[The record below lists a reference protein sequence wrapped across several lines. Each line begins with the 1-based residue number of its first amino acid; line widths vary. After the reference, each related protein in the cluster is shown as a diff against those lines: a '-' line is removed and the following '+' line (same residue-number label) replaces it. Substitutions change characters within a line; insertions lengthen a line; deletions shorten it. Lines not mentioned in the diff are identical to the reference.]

1 MGLFQRLS
9 KIFKSEVPQTNND
22 HLHENQQYSKKIVL
36 ENGES
41 VNVRGNENQ
50 LNLVKTSRYTLTNCL
65 YVLIIKFFKRFLN
78 LYLFVINMIQL
89 DYNYLISLL
98 LTFTIHTII
107 ELYFDTQKRKRD
119 EIINSHQTTVFADLK
134 KNVLNMPSQNLIQ
147 LGGRKSLNKN
157 IVEHEKIVNNNN
169 YQKDICA
176 RKVSIDTVTY
186 RQDKQPRIP
195 LFTIKRWDQLKVG
208 DIIYLKNNEICPA
221 DVLILDMG
229 QSVSMASNT
238 IMSGNTNEVRKRAC
252 PLTTIT
258 KEHKIQLLD
267 YRTILNGIIRYD
279 QNDSDQYYK
288 GMVKLKKDPKPLEIN
303 KENIFFREQLLLND
317 LYLFGVILS
326 VGLDCRCYKSFKHVE
341 KQSYFEQKANLYFG
355 IAILSLILL
364 SVIQYIIEY
373 YGEHHYNLE
382 FQLINYSNLL
392 PLYFYFLIDVLY
404 FTQMLYNNYLFQKEK
419 VNQNHS
425 IKDVN
430 PLLDNAHIK
439 LHHLQVNYS
448 PISNLSLINHVLID
462 KTGTLT
468 MPNFKIKWI
477 FIFDSLYKLR
487 YRAFAEK
494 DFLNAIKQTKRR
506 EELNIPIDERIEPES
521 TPMIKCNNEEVNFK
535 IEDLDDD
542 HPAYDELH
550 RTQPPRFRPESQ
562 ISSQFDQSAEGIQIQ
577 KQSQPRGSSLIVNSL
592 HESKRQLTNQRG
604 SQKFHA
610 PRISSNLDIVSE
622 VEFSGNELTLI
633 RRIED
638 NEFKPHYF
646 EAMFALVVCQ
656 NTRSLYQKSD
666 DSFFY
671 EYSSDLDKQQLYLC
685 KHYGFKFIC
694 RSKQENHMK
703 FVIQDGEEIYS
714 IDVMSLHSFNS
725 RKFSIIIK
733 LQEELCNKL
742 GLENDDQQYLQ
753 YLRDDSLDMI
763 GCLSLEKDQMAK
775 LDLMIKDLQVQGS
788 RPVLFYRSLM
798 TETQMSAFIKEA
810 NKLLDIQSNKIEFM
824 HEYQFLM
831 HEFEKN
837 CDLVSVI
844 GVQEK
849 INKNVVPTLNGIK
862 QLGIPCWIT
871 SGDNYEKVLPI
882 AYRVQLLNSNET
894 VIHIQAKTQD
904 ELFLQLKQLL
914 QSLSGQL
921 RSHSKK
927 KEIKHSDTLIHKK
940 GSFTCSPRWISS
952 GQKNLHI
959 KQFQIVINGESL
971 EQIYRDAY
979 LKKHFQFLFQFTS
992 NFIGYRMTPQQ
1003 KSILVKLL
1011 KDTKLNY
1018 KFILSIGDS
1027 FSDINLFNHSDFVFQ
1042 MQSGRQ
1048 IFPHDKN
1055 NFEDLQHGRV
1065 SIKQLDQE
1073 SQFCQHKQDHG
1084 CIEPLY
1090 NSDIYIKDFELI
1102 HRMIAL
1108 DSRKSALYFERILIF
1123 SLFRS
1128 FGIIYLLCVTQ
1139 LIRDEHEVI
1148 TKDYLKF
1155 HSNIFFL
1162 LSSSFIISEISE
1174 KVENFNHSEF
1184 MYFLFK
1190 NDQLELNNNKFG
1202 KQIARITLVPLI
1214 QALLINLYTEYADL
1228 STNNGIV
1235 IKSNELGSG
1244 LFLLLLIVDALK
1256 LVQRN
1261 YITQKQFVFNI
1272 GLTFGLYTLISLQ
1285 FDSISI
1291 IYQWAASIQNLFS
1304 FIFIMVIHVI
1314 FNLILYH
1321 INRPFFMPLAIQTTN
1336 EYDEIVKIYNKISGD
1351 ISKQIQL
1358 HRATIEKISYFARK
1372 LFNGDEDM
1380 DPIIKQMLNGA
1391 FADESENSINSITLR
1406 FKSQL
1411 VQNKFTDDILQYVAR
1426 TYRIIVALTFLF
1438 YEIATYTIILL
1449 TVDNFSLSYWTDYYY
1464 ISMFGVLLLLMLFC
1478 WSRYYKVYF
1487 YQVNF
1492 IILFIRCSSIIIWL
1506 FNQDQSVGGMNL
1518 NMLQLSLAVN
1528 IYHYQ
1533 EQPLISQVF
1542 SAIYVAIYL
1551 IKKSNENDIYILINQ
1566 YVMSLASL
1574 FHLVLTFRR
1583 IIYIF
1588 LEVFLGRINM
1598 NKENQIMSDI
1608 LSILLPQFIRDRINK
1623 AGQYDIQEDQ
1633 GMVAVLFCDIIDFDQ
1648 LIKNEQSN
1656 VVDILDKLFR
1666 RFDLLCQQH
1675 EVQKIETVGKTY
1687 MAAAGL
1693 KIHVSQ
1699 KSNPVNKVISLALD
1713 MKKYVMSNETFQI
1726 KIGIHYGNVIAGV
1739 IGHHKPQFSLIG
1751 DTINTASRI
1760 CSTAEPWNIAISEQA
1775 YRQTNKF
1782 ELVYI
1787 QRDVEAKG
1795 KGKLITYV
1803 VNTKRGG
1810 KQRKQTIMIQKPP
1823 KQPFRDPKEY
1833 QNLDQ
1838 IHENQLSELGM
1849 GSNREVQPLVNRNE
1863 DHQPLTLNKRQ
1874 RNEIY
1879 NYVTKTQKQIM
1890 IESPSKSLQQQM
1902 LFQQSQAQIFLN
1914 QGGGSSKNYASQSIV
1929 GGIQSQGYDDRNQ
1942 KHQYLI
1948 QLLERKTRCELN
1960 VSDYQLN
1967 MEYHVEKDKI
1977 KALYSVDE
1985 DSQGQNLLLTL
1996 NPKRLYLEFN
2006 EDNTVTLEFYEFL
2019 SSLYRPFAVQNLL
2032 TIGSCVLISSVSCIT
2047 LNGQIYLVNLISGI
2061 IIGLLHILLCTL
2073 IHKYESFYN
2082 VIYFLIL
2089 AYLLLGSYAL
2099 DCFLI
2104 TDHYEIQI
2112 AKGII
2117 YCLSVLLNRILRHY
2131 NKLVYLVLFLGVTI
2145 AAIIV
2150 NDWPW
2155 SRFYYTAIISIFAF
2169 CIQLFM
2175 FLKNVNS
2182 YNVNKQLIE
2191 KSMKY
2196 QFLLNYLLPKNV
2208 LEEFFRPNEEKRV
2221 LREQADEVTLLFADI
2236 AGFTEYSSKV
2246 QPEQVVNMLRNL
2258 FTEFDKNCLLH
2269 NVFKLYTIGDCYVVM
2284 GMIDYGKGIQR
2295 NTSQEAVNVVRM
2307 GFAMIDA
2314 IRRVRAH
2321 INHPTLDMRIGVH
2334 TGSIIG
2340 GVLGTELVR
2349 YDIYGPDVLIAN
2361 KMESKG
2367 AKGFV
2372 QVSQETKDIIEREF
2386 PDLFRFEYK
2395 QSIEF
2400 ESIERK
2406 TSGYFVYQ

>member
-1 MGLFQRLS
+1 MGLLRRLS
-9 KIFKSEVPQTNND
+9 QIFKSEVPQTNND

-50 LNLVKTSRYTLTNCL
+50 FNLVKTSRYTLTNCL

-107 ELYFDTQKRKRD
+107 ELYFDIQKRERD
-119 EIINSHQTTVFADLK
+119 EKTNSRQATVFADLK
-134 KNVLNMPSQNLIQ
+134 KSVLNTTSSKLIIQ
-147 LGGRKSLNKN
+147 GGRKSLNQN
-157 IVEHEKIVNNNN
+157 IVEHENLVNNNN
-169 YQKDICA
+169 YQKDICM

-186 RQDKQPRIP
+186 KQDKQTRIP
-195 LFTIKRWDQLKVG
+195 LFSMKRWDQLQVG

-229 QSVSMASNT
+229 QSASMASNT
-238 IMSGNTNEVRKRAC
+238 VMSGNTNEVRKRAC
-252 PLTTIT
+252 PLTTIS
-258 KEHKIQLLD
+258 KEHNIQLLD
-267 YRTILNGIIRYD
+267 YRTILNGVIRYD
-279 QNDSDQYYK
+279 QTDSDQYYK

-317 LYLFGVILS
+317 LYMFGVILS
-326 VGLDCRCYKSFKHVE
+326 VGLDCRCYKSFKHIE
-341 KQSYFEQKANLYFG
+341 KYGYFEQKANLYFF

-373 YGEHHYNLE
+373 YGEHEYIIE

-392 PLYFYFLIDVLY
+392 PLYFYFLIDLLY
-404 FTQMLYNNYLFQKEK
+404 FTQMLYYNYLFQKENGNTK
-419 VNQNHS
+419 NSVQ
-425 IKDVN
+425 DAN
-430 PLLDNAHIK
+430 PLLDNGHIK
-439 LHHLQVNYS
+439 LRHLQVNYS

-468 MPNFKIKWI
+468 TPNFKIKWI

-487 YRAFAEK
+487 YRSFAEK
-494 DFLNAIKQTKRR
+494 EFQNAIKQTKMRQ
-506 EELNIPIDERIEPES
+506 ELNIPIDERIEPES

-535 IEDLDDD
+535 LEDLDDD
-542 HPAYDELH
+542 HPPYDELH

-562 ISSQFDQSAEGIQIQ
+562 VSSQFDQSAEGAQIQ
-577 KQSQPRGSSLIVNSL
+577 KQSQQRGSSLIVNSL
-592 HESKRQLTNQRG
+592 HESKRQLTYQRG

-610 PRISSNLDIVSE
+610 PRIPSNLEIVSE
-622 VEFSGNELTLI
+622 VEFSGNEITLI
-633 RRIED
+633 RRIQD
-638 NEFKPHYF
+638 DEFKPHYF
-646 EAMFALVVCQ
+646 EAMFALVLCQ

-666 DSFFY
+666 DSIFY
-671 EYSSDLDKQQLYLC
+671 EYSSELDKQQLHLC
-685 KHYGFKFIC
+685 KNYGYKFIC
-694 RSKQENHMK
+694 RSKYENQIRY
-703 FVIQDGEEIYS
+703 VIQDGEDIHL
-714 IDVMSLHSFNS
+714 IDVMALHSFNS
-725 RKFSIIIK
+725 RKFSIIIR
-733 LQEELCNKL
+733 LQEELCKKL
-742 GLENDDQQYLQ
+742 GLENDDSQYLQ

-763 GCLSLEKDQMAK
+763 GCLSLEKDQVAK
-775 LDLMIKDLQVQGS
+775 LDLMIKDIQVQGS

-798 TETQMSAFIKEA
+798 TEVQMYTFIKEA

-824 HEYQFLM
+824 NEYQFLM

-837 CDLVSVI
+837 CDLVTVI

-849 INKNVVPTLNGIK
+849 IKKHVTPTLNGIK
-862 QLGIPCWIT
+862 QLGIPCWLV

-882 AYRVQLLNSNET
+882 AYRVQLLNSNDT
-894 VIHIQAKTQD
+894 VVHIQAKTQD
-904 ELFLQLKQLL
+904 ELFLQLKQQL

-921 RSHSKK
+921 RSHSNK
-927 KEIKHSDTLIHKK
+927 KELRHSDTLIHKK
-940 GSFTCSPRWISS
+940 GSFTCSPRWISG

-959 KQFQIVINGESL
+959 RQFQIIINGESL
-971 EQIYRDAY
+971 EQILRDAY
-979 LKKHFQFLFQFTS
+979 LKKHFQFLLQFTS

-1003 KSILVKLL
+1003 KSILIKLL
-1011 KDTKLNY
+1011 RDRKLNY

-1027 FSDINLFNHSDFVFQ
+1027 FSDMNLFNHSDFTFQ
-1042 MQSGRQ
+1042 MQSQRQ

-1065 SIKQLDQE
+1065 SIKYLDQE

-1084 CIEPLY
+1084 FIEPLY

-1108 DSRKSALYFERILIF
+1108 DSRRSALYFERILIF
-1123 SLFRS
+1123 ALFRS
-1128 FGIIYLLCVTQ
+1128 FAIIYLVCVTQ
-1139 LIRDEHEVI
+1139 LIRKQVDVI
-1148 TKDYLKF
+1148 SKDYLKF

-1162 LSSSFIISEISE
+1162 LSSTFIISEISE
-1174 KVENFNHSEF
+1174 KVENCNHSDF
-1184 MYFLFK
+1184 LYFVFK
-1190 NDQLELNNNKFG
+1190 NNQLELNNNKFG
-1202 KQIARITLVPLI
+1202 KYITRITLFPLI
-1214 QALLINLYTEYADL
+1214 QALLINLYTEYTDL
-1228 STNNGIV
+1228 STNNGI
-1235 IKSNELGSG
+1235 IISSNELGSG
-1244 LFLLLLIVDALK
+1244 LFLLLLIVDASK

-1261 YITQKQFVFNI
+1261 YITQKQLIFNI

-1291 IYQWAASIQNLFS
+1291 IYQWAASIQTLFS
-1304 FIFIMVIHVI
+1304 FIFIVAIHTI
-1314 FNLILYH
+1314 ANLVLNYV
-1321 INRPFFMPLAIQTTN
+1321 NRPFFMPLLIQTSN

-1351 ISKQIQL
+1351 VARQIKL

-1380 DPIIKQMLNGA
+1380 DPIIKQMLSGA
-1391 FADESENSINSITLR
+1391 FADETENSINSITLR

-1411 VQNKFTDDILQYVAR
+1411 VQNKFTEDTLIYIVR
-1426 TYRIIVALTFLF
+1426 TYRIIVAITFLF
-1438 YEIATYTIILL
+1438 YEIAIYTIILL
-1449 TVDNFSLSYWTDYYY
+1449 TFDNFSLIYWTDYFY

-1487 YQVNF
+1487 FEVNF
-1492 IILFIRCSSIIIWL
+1492 IILFIRCSSIVIWL
-1506 FNQDQSVGGMNL
+1506 FNQDQSVGEMNL
-1518 NMLQLSLAVN
+1518 NMLQLSLSVN

-1542 SAIYVAIYL
+1542 SAIYVIIYL
-1551 IKKSNENDIYILINQ
+1551 IKKSDEDDIYILINQ
-1566 YVMSLASL
+1566 YVMSIATL
-1574 FHLVLTFRR
+1574 FLLVVTFRR
-1583 IIYIF
+1583 IIHIF

-1666 RFDLLCQQH
+1666 RFDLLCQQY

-1713 MKKYVMSNETFQI
+1713 MKRHVMSNEVFQI

-1760 CSTAEPWNIAISEQA
+1760 CSTAEPWDIAISEQA

-1782 ELVYI
+1782 ELVYV
-1787 QRDVEAKG
+1787 QRDVFAKG

-1810 KQRKQTIMIQKPP
+1810 KQRKQTIMIQRPP

-1838 IHENQLSELGM
+1838 VNSNLLSEFGI
-1849 GSNREVQPLVNRNE
+1849 GSIKDAQPLITRNE
-1863 DHQPLTLNKRQ
+1863 DPQPLILNKKQ
-1874 RNEIY
+1874 KSEIY
-1879 NYVTKTQKQIM
+1879 NYVTKTQKQI
-1890 IESPSKSLQQQM
+1890 IIDSPNKSIQQQM
-1902 LFQQSQAQIFLN
+1902 VFQQSIAQFPLN
-1914 QGGGSSKNYASQSIV
+1914 QGVGSSKNYASQSIV
-1929 GGIQSQGYDDRNQ
+1929 GGIYSQGFDDRNQ
-1942 KHQYLI
+1942 KHQDLI
-1948 QLLERKTRCELN
+1948 QLLEKKTRCELN

-1977 KALYSVDE
+1977 RALYSVDE
-1985 DSQGQNLLLTL
+1985 DAQGQTLLLTL
-1996 NPKRLYLEFN
+1996 NPKKLYLEFN
-2006 EDNTVTLEFYEFL
+2006 EDATVTLEFYEFL
-2019 SSLYRPFAVQNLL
+2019 SSLYRPFAVQYLL
-2032 TIGSCVLISSVSCIT
+2032 TIGSCVLISSVSCVS
-2047 LNGQIYLVNLISGI
+2047 LNEQIFLANLITGVFV
-2061 IIGLLHILLCTL
+2061 GLLHILLCTL

-2082 VIYFLIL
+2082 VIYFQIL
-2089 AYLLLGSYAL
+2089 AYLLLVSYAL

-2104 TDHYEIQI
+2104 TNHYEIQI

-2117 YCLSVLLNRILRHY
+2117 YCLSVLLNRVLRHQH
-2131 NKLVYLVLFLGVTI
+2131 KLIYLVLFLGLTI

-2155 SRFYYTAIISIFAF
+2155 SRFYYCAIISIFAF

-2191 KSMKY
+2191 KSIKY

-2236 AGFTEYSSKV
+2236 AGFTEYSSSV

-2284 GMIDYGKGIQR
+2284 GMVDYGKGIQR
-2295 NTSQEAVNVVRM
+2295 NPSQEAVNVVRM

-2372 QVSQETKDIIEREF
+2372 QVSQETKDIIEKEF

>member
-1 MGLFQRLS
+1 MGLLRRLS
-9 KIFKSEVPQTNND
+9 SIFKSEVPQTNND

-50 LNLVKTSRYTLTNCL
+50 LNLVRTSRYTLTNCL
-65 YVLIIKFFKRFLN
+65 YVLIIKFFKRLLN

-98 LTFTIHTII
+98 LTFSIHIII

-119 EIINSHQTTVFADLK
+119 EIVNSRQATVFADLK
-134 KNVLNMPSQNLIQ
+134 KNVQNVASQNLIK
-147 LGGRKSLNKN
+147 LGARKSLNQN
-157 IVEHEKIVNNNN
+157 IVEHENLVNNNN
-169 YQKDICA
+169 YQKDICM

-186 RQDKQPRIP
+186 RQDKQSRIP
-195 LFTIKRWDQLKVG
+195 LFTMKRWDQLQVG

-238 IMSGNTNEVRKRAC
+238 VMSGNTNEVRKRAC
-252 PLTTIT
+252 PLTTIS

-267 YRTILNGIIRYD
+267 YRTILNGVIRYD
-279 QNDSDQYYK
+279 QTDSDQYYK

-341 KQSYFEQKANLYFG
+341 KYGYFEQKANLYFL

-364 SVIQYIIEY
+364 SVIQYTIEY
-373 YGEHHYNLE
+373 YGENHNNLE
-382 FQLINYSNLL
+382 FQLINYSGLL
-392 PLYFYFLIDVLY
+392 PLYFYFLIDLLY
-404 FTQMLYNNYLFQKEK
+404 FTQMLYNNYLFLKEK
-419 VNQNHS
+419 GNPKHPLKE
-425 IKDVN
+425 IN

-439 LHHLQVNYS
+439 LNHLQVNYS

-487 YRAFAEK
+487 YKAFAEK
-494 DFLNAIKQTKRR
+494 EFQNALKQTKMRQ
-506 EELNIPIDERIEPES
+506 ELNQPIDERLEPES
-521 TPMIKCNNEEVNFK
+521 TPMIKCNNIEEVNFK
-535 IEDLDDD
+535 MEDLDDD
-542 HPAYDELH
+542 HPPYDELH

-562 ISSQFDQSAEGIQIQ
+562 LSSQFDQSAEGAQIQ
-577 KQSQPRGSSLIVNSL
+577 KQSLARGSSLVVNSL
-592 HESKRQLTNQRG
+592 HESKRQLTYQRG

-610 PRISSNLDIVSE
+610 PRIPSNLEIVSE
-622 VEFSGNELTLI
+622 VEFSGNEITLI
-633 RRIED
+633 RRIQD
-638 NEFKPHYF
+638 DEFKPHYF

-671 EYSSDLDKQQLYLC
+671 EYSSELDKQQLYLC

-694 RSKQENHMK
+694 RSKQENQMRY
-703 FVIQDGEEIYS
+703 VIQDGEEIYL

-733 LQEELCNKL
+733 LQEELCTKL
-742 GLENDDQQYLQ
+742 GLENEDSQYLQ

-763 GCLSLEKDQMAK
+763 GCLSLEKDQVAK

-798 TETQMSAFIKEA
+798 TEAQMLTFIKEA

-849 INKNVVPTLNGIK
+849 VNKNVTPTLNYIK
-862 QLGIPCWIT
+862 QLGLPCWIV

-882 AYRVQLLNSNET
+882 AYRVQLLNQNDT
-894 VIHIQAKTQD
+894 VVHIQAKTQD

-921 RSHSKK
+921 RSHSNK
-927 KEIKHSDTLIHKK
+927 KELKHSDTLIHKK

-959 KQFQIVINGESL
+959 RLFQIVISGESL
-971 EQIYRDAY
+971 EQILRDAY

-1011 KDTKLNY
+1011 KDRKLNY

-1027 FSDINLFNHSDFVFQ
+1027 FSDINLFNHSDFTFQ

-1084 CIEPLY
+1084 FIEPLY
-1090 NSDIYIKDFELI
+1090 NSDVYIKDFELI
-1102 HRMIAL
+1102 HKMIAM
-1108 DSRKSALYFERILIF
+1108 DSRKAALYFERILIF
-1123 SLFRS
+1123 ALIRS

-1139 LIRDEHEVI
+1139 LIRDEIDVI
-1148 TKDYLKF
+1148 TKDYLNF

-1174 KVENFNHSEF
+1174 KVENFNHNEF
-1184 MYFLFK
+1184 MYFVFK
-1190 NDQLELNNNKFG
+1190 NDQLELNHNKIG
-1202 KQIARITLVPLI
+1202 KYIARITFFPLI

-1228 STNNGIV
+1228 STQNGIDL
-1235 IKSNELGSG
+1235 KSSELGS
-1244 LFLLLLIVDALK
+1244 DASK

-1291 IYQWAASIQNLFS
+1291 IYQWAASVQILFS
-1304 FIFIMVIHVI
+1304 FIFIVAIHGI
-1314 FNLILYH
+1314 FNLVLYH
-1321 INRPFFMPLAIQTTN
+1321 VNRPFFMPLAIQSSK
-1336 EYDEIVKIYNKISGD
+1336 EYDEILKIYNKISGD
-1351 ISKQIQL
+1351 LAKQIKL

-1380 DPIIKQMLNGA
+1380 DPIIKQMLSGA
-1391 FADESENSINSITLR
+1391 FADETENSINSITLR

-1411 VQNKFTDDILQYVAR
+1411 VQNKFTEDTLQYVVR
-1426 TYRIIVALTFLF
+1426 TYRIIVAITFLF
-1438 YEIATYTIILL
+1438 YEVATYIIILL
-1449 TVDNFSLSYWTDYYY
+1449 TIDRFTISYWTDYYY
-1464 ISMFGVLLLLMLFC
+1464 ISMFGALLLLMLFC
-1478 WSRYYKVYF
+1478 WSRYYKLYF
-1487 YQVNF
+1487 FEVNF

-1533 EQPLISQVF
+1533 EQPVISQVF

-1551 IKKSNENDIYILINQ
+1551 IKKSNEDDVYILINQ
-1566 YVMSLASL
+1566 YVMSIASL
-1574 FHLVLTFRR
+1574 FLLVLTFRR
-1583 IIYIF
+1583 IIHIF

-1713 MKKYVMSNETFQI
+1713 MKRYVMSNETFQI

-1760 CSTAEPWNIAISEQA
+1760 CSTAEPWDVAISEQA
-1775 YRQTNKF
+1775 YRQTNKY
-1782 ELVYI
+1782 ELVYV
-1787 QRDVEAKG
+1787 QRDVVAKG
-1795 KGKLITYV
+1795 KGKLSTYV

-1810 KQRKQTIMIQKPP
+1810 KQRKQTIMIQRPP
-1823 KQPFRDPKEY
+1823 KQPFRDPKDY

-1838 IHENQLSELGM
+1838 VHENQLSELGI

-1863 DHQPLTLNKRQ
+1863 DPQPQTLNKKQ
-1874 RNEIY
+1874 RSEIY
-1879 NYVTKTQKQIM
+1879 SFVTKTQKQIS
-1890 IESPSKSLQQQM
+1890 IESPNKSLQQQM
-1902 LFQQSQAQIFLN
+1902 LFQQSQALLN
-1914 QGGGSSKNYASQSIV
+1914 QGGGSSKNYASQSIM
-1929 GGIQSQGYDDRNQ
+1929 GGIQSQGYDDRHQ
-1942 KHQYLI
+1942 KHQDLI

-1977 KALYSVDE
+1977 RALYSVDE
-1985 DSQGQNLLLTL
+1985 DAQGQNLLLTL
-1996 NPKRLYLEFN
+1996 NPKKLYLEFN
-2006 EDNTVTLEFYEFL
+2006 EDATVTLEFYEFL
-2019 SSLYRPFAVQNLL
+2019 SSLYRPFAVQYLL
-2032 TIGSCVLISSVSCIT
+2032 TIGSCVLISSMSCVS
-2047 LNGQIYLVNLISGI
+2047 LNGQIYLANLITGVI
-2061 IIGLLHILLCTL
+2061 VGLLHLLLCTL
-2073 IHKYESFYN
+2073 IHRYESFYN
-2082 VIYFLIL
+2082 VVYFLML

-2104 TDHYEIQI
+2104 TDHYEIQM

-2117 YCLSVLLNRILRHY
+2117 YCLSVLLNRVLRHQ
-2131 NKLVYLVLFLGVTI
+2131 NKLVYLVLYLGVTI

-2155 SRFYYTAIISIFAF
+2155 SRFYYCAVISIFAF

-2191 KSMKY
+2191 KSIKY

-2284 GMIDYGKGIQR
+2284 GMVDYGKGIQR
-2295 NTSQEAVNVVRM
+2295 NPSQEAVNVVRM

>member
-1 MGLFQRLS
+1 MGLFRRLS
-9 KIFKSEVPQTNND
+9 KVFKSEVPQTNNE

-50 LNLVKTSRYTLTNCL
+50 FNLIKTSRYTITNCL

-98 LTFTIHTII
+98 LTFAIHAII
-107 ELYFDTQKRKRD
+107 ELYFDNKKRNRD
-119 EIINSHQTTVFADLK
+119 NKINSRQATVFADLK
-134 KNVLNMPSQNLIQ
+134 KNVLNVASSNLIK
-147 LGGRKSLNKN
+147 LGGRKSLNQN
-157 IVEHEKIVNNNN
+157 IVDHENLVNNNN
-169 YQKDICA
+169 YQKDICM
-176 RKVSIDTVTY
+176 RK
-186 RQDKQPRIP
+186 DKQPRIP
-195 LFTIKRWDQLKVG
+195 LFSIKRWDQLKVG

-238 IMSGNTNEVRKRAC
+238 VMSGNTNEVRKRAC
-252 PLTTIT
+252 PLTTIS

-267 YRTILNGIIRYD
+267 YRTILNGIVRYD
-279 QNDSDQYYK
+279 QTDSDQYYK

-317 LYLFGVILS
+317 LYMFGVILA
-326 VGLDCRCYKSFKHVE
+326 VGLDCRCFKSFKYTE
-341 KQSYFEQKANLYFG
+341 KYGYFENKANLYFL
-355 IAILSLILL
+355 IAIISLIVL
-364 SVIQYIIEY
+364 SVIQYTIEY
-373 YGEHHYNLE
+373 YGELHYNLE
-382 FQLINYSNLL
+382 FQLIRYSNLL
-392 PLYFYFLIDVLY
+392 PLYFYFLIDLLY
-404 FTQMLYNNYLFQKEK
+404 FIQMLYNNYLFKEGK
-419 VNQNHS
+419 NNSKNS
-425 IKDVN
+425 IEDDN
-430 PLLDNAHIK
+430 PLLDNTHIMNH
-439 LHHLQVNYS
+439 LHINYT
-448 PISNLSLINHVLID
+448 PVSNLSLINHVLID

-468 MPNFKIKWI
+468 NPVFKIKWI

-487 YRAFAEK
+487 YRAFDEK
-494 DFLNAIKQTKRR
+494 EFQNAIKQTKMKQ
-506 EELNIPIDERIEPES
+506 ELNIPIDERIEPES
-521 TPMIKCNNEEVNFK
+521 TPIIKCNNQEVNFK
-535 IEDLDDD
+535 LEDLDDD
-542 HPAYDELH
+542 HPPYDELH

-562 ISSQFDQSAEGIQIQ
+562 ISSQFDQSAEGAQIQ

-592 HESKRQLTNQRG
+592 HESKRQLTYQRG

-610 PRISSNLDIVSE
+610 PRIPSNLEIVSE
-622 VEFSGNELTLI
+622 VEFSGNEITLV
-633 RRIED
+633 RRRED

-646 EAMFALVVCQ
+646 EAMFALVLCQ

-671 EYSSDLDKQQLYLC
+671 EYSSELDKQQLYLC
-685 KHYGFKFIC
+685 KHYGFQFIC
-694 RSKQENHMK
+694 RSKQENQMRYI
-703 FVIQDGEEIYS
+703 IQDGEEIH
-714 IDVMSLHSFNS
+714 IIEVMSLHSFNS
-725 RKFSIIIK
+725 RKFSIIIR
-733 LQEELCNKL
+733 LQEEISVKL
-742 GLENDDQQYLQ
+742 GLENDDSQYLQ

-763 GCLSLEKDQMAK
+763 GCLSLEKDQLAK
-775 LDLMIKDLQVQGS
+775 LDLMIKDLQFQGS
-788 RPVLFYRSLM
+788 RPVLFYRSFM
-798 TETQMSAFIKEA
+798 NEIQMQTFIKEA

-824 HEYQFLM
+824 NEYQFLM

-837 CDLVSVI
+837 CDLVTVV

-849 INKNVVPTLNGIK
+849 INKHVTPALNGIK
-862 QLGIPCWIT
+862 SLGIPCWIV

-882 AYRVQLLNSNET
+882 AYKVQLFNQNDT
-894 VIHIQAKTQD
+894 VVHIQAKTQD
-904 ELFLQLKQLL
+904 ELFLQLKQQL
-914 QSLSGQL
+914 QNLSGQL
-921 RSHSKK
+921 RSHSNK
-927 KEIKHSDTLIHKK
+927 KEIRHSDTLVHKR
-940 GSFTCSPRWISS
+940 GSFTCSPRWIQA

-959 KQFQIVINGESL
+959 RQFQILISGESL
-971 EQIYRDAY
+971 EQILKDMY
-979 LKKHFQFLFQFTS
+979 LKKHFQFILQFTS

-1003 KSILVKLL
+1003 KSILIKLL
-1011 KDTKLNY
+1011 KDRKLNY

-1027 FSDINLFNHSDFVFQ
+1027 YSDMNLFNHSDFAFQ

-1055 NFEDLQHGRV
+1055 NFEDLQHQQGRV
-1065 SIKQLDQE
+1065 SIKYLEQE

-1084 CIEPLY
+1084 FIEPLY
-1090 NSDIYIKDFELI
+1090 NSDIYVKDFEKINRLI
-1102 HRMIAL
+1102 AV
-1108 DSRKSALYFERILIF
+1108 DSRKSTLYFERILIF
-1123 SLFRS
+1123 ALFRS
-1128 FGIIYLLCVTQ
+1128 FGIIYLVFVTQ
-1139 LIRDEHEVI
+1139 LIRDEIDVI
-1148 TKDYLKF
+1148 SKDYLKF

-1162 LSSSFIISEISE
+1162 LSCSFIISEISE
-1174 KVENFNHSEF
+1174 KIENCNNSEF
-1184 MYFLFK
+1184 LTFVFK
-1190 NDQLELNNNKFG
+1190 SNQLELNNNKFG
-1202 KQIARITLVPLI
+1202 KYIVRITLFPLI

-1228 STNNGIV
+1228 TSQNGTM
-1235 IKSNELGSG
+1235 IKSYELGSG
-1244 LFLLLLIVDALK
+1244 LFLLLLIVDTSK
-1256 LVQRN
+1256 LVQRK
-1261 YITQKQFVFNI
+1261 YISQKQFIFNL
-1272 GLTFGLYTLISLQ
+1272 GLIFGLYTLISLQ

-1291 IYQWAASIQNLFS
+1291 VYEWAKSIQILFS
-1304 FIFIMVIHVI
+1304 FLLIIAFHSI
-1314 FNLILYH
+1314 FNQVFYH
-1321 INRPFFMPLAIQTTN
+1321 VNRPFLKPFSISTN
-1336 EYDEIVKIYNKISGD
+1336 KEYDEIVKIYNKISGD
-1351 ISKQIQL
+1351 VARQLKQ
-1358 HRATIEKISYFARK
+1358 HRATIEKISYYARK

-1380 DPIIKQMLNGA
+1380 DPIIKQMLSGA
-1391 FADESENSINSITLR
+1391 FADETENSINSITLR

-1411 VQNKFTDDILQYVAR
+1411 VQNKFTEDTLQYVVHA
-1426 TYRIIVALTFLF
+1426 YRIIVVITFLF

-1449 TVDNFSLSYWTDYYY
+1449 TYNNFSLIYWTDYYY
-1464 ISMFGVLLLLMLFC
+1464 IAMFGVLLLLILFC
-1478 WSRYYKVYF
+1478 WTRYYKLYF
-1487 YQVNF
+1487 FEVNF
-1492 IILFIRCSSIIIWL
+1492 IILFIRCSSIVIWL
-1506 FNQDQSVGGMNL
+1506 FNQDQSVGGINL

-1533 EQPLISQVF
+1533 EQPLLSQIF
-1542 SAIYVAIYL
+1542 SGIYVTIYL
-1551 IKKSNENDIYILINQ
+1551 IKKSDEENIYILINQ
-1566 YVMSLASL
+1566 YVLSIASL
-1574 FHLVLTFRR
+1574 FLLVLTFRR
-1583 IIYIF
+1583 IIHIF

-1693 KIHVSQ
+1693 KIHLIQ
-1699 KSNPVNKVISLALD
+1699 KTNPVNKVISLALD
-1713 MKKYVMSNETFQI
+1713 MKKYVMSNENFQI

-1760 CSTAEPWNIAISEQA
+1760 CSTAEPGDIAISEQA
-1775 YRQTNKF
+1775 YRQTNKY

-1787 QRDVEAKG
+1787 QRDVVAKG
-1795 KGKLITYV
+1795 KGKLITFLV
-1803 VNTKRGG
+1803 STKRGG
-1810 KQRKQTIMIQKPP
+1810 KQRKQTIMIQRPP

-1838 IHENQLSELGM
+1838 IHENQISELGV
-1849 GSNREVQPLVNRNE
+1849 GSNREMQPLMGWNE
-1863 DHQPLTLNKRQ
+1863 DPQPLTLNKKQ
-1874 RNEIY
+1874 RSEIY
-1879 NYVTKTQKQIM
+1879 NYVTKTQKQIAY
-1890 IESPSKSLQQQM
+1890 ESPRKSLQQQ
-1902 LFQQSQAQIFLN
+1902 LTFQQSQVQLNVN
-1914 QGGGSSKNYASQSIV
+1914 QGGGSSKNYVSQSIV
-1929 GGIQSQGYDDRNQ
+1929 GGIQSQGFDDRHQ
-1942 KHQYLI
+1942 KHQDLL
-1948 QLLERKTRCELN
+1948 QFLERKTRCELN
-1960 VSDYQLN
+1960 VSDYQIN
-1967 MEYHVEKDKI
+1967 MEYEIEKDKVR
-1977 KALYSVDE
+1977 ALYSVDE
-1985 DSQGQNLLLTL
+1985 DAQRQNLLLTL
-1996 NPKRLYLEFN
+1996 NPRKLYLEFN
-2006 EDNTVTLEFYEFL
+2006 EDTTVSLEFYEFL
-2019 SSLYRPFAVQNLL
+2019 SGLYRPFAVQYLL
-2032 TIGSCVLISSVSCIT
+2032 TIGICVLISSVSCVS
-2047 LNGQIYLVNLISGI
+2047 LDGQIFLINLITGGI
-2061 IIGLLHILLCTL
+2061 VGLLHLLLCTL

-2082 VIYFLIL
+2082 ILYFTIL
-2089 AYLLLGSYAL
+2089 AYLLLSNYAL
-2099 DCFLI
+2099 DCFII

-2112 AKGII
+2112 SKGII
-2117 YCLSVLLNRILRHY
+2117 YSLSILLNRVLRHQQ
-2131 NKLVYLVLFLGVTI
+2131 KLVYLVLYLGVTI
-2145 AAIIV
+2145 GAIIV
-2150 NDWPW
+2150 NNWPW
-2155 SRFYYTAIISIFAF
+2155 SRFYYCTIISIFAF

-2182 YNVNKQLIE
+2182 YNVNKQLVE
-2191 KSMKY
+2191 KSIKY
-2196 QFLLNYLLPKNV
+2196 QYLLNYLLPKNV

-2284 GMIDYGKGIQR
+2284 GMVDYGKGIQR
-2295 NTSQEAVNVVRM
+2295 NTSLEAVNVVRM